1 MSIAR
6 AIHNKIMTAD
16 SLQILS
22 LIDNSV
28 DFLSTMRQRDTQTFR
43 QWARKQYGKEWVNTH
58 HLMPI
63 AEHGFSLLI
72 RILKEGKTN
81 TILFDTGCS
90 SNGVILNAKRMG
102 IDLSEVDCIVLSHG
116 HYDHFGGLLSS
127 IKAIKRLNVP
137 IILHE
142 DVFKNRGTLN
152 PDNTIRKYPKFP
164 SKEQMKHTKIILT
177 KKPLLITD
185 NKALVT
191 GEIPRKTSF
200 EKGYLKHRAFV
211 NSSWITDQWIWDD
224 QALVIK
230 LKGKGLVVIA
240 GCSHAGIINTL
251 NYAQQIT
258 DNSDIYAVIGGFHL
272 AGKQGEKTIKQTVEE
287 IKRKNPEIII
297 PSHCTGWRA
306 KYAIVRAMP
315 KKFIWNSVG
324 NLYKF

>member
-6 AIHNKIMTAD
+6 AMHNKIMTVD

-22 LIDNSV
+22 LLDNSV
-28 DFLSTMRQRDTQTFR
+28 DFLSTTRRKDTQTFR
-43 QWARKQYGKEWVNTH
+43 QWTRKQYGQEWVNIH
-58 HLMPI
+58 NLIPI

-72 RILKEGKTN
+72 RILKDGKSN

-90 SNGVILNAKRMG
+90 TNGVILNAKRMG

-127 IKAIKRLNVP
+127 IKAIKRLNLP

-142 DVFKNRGTLN
+142 DAFKNRGTLN
-152 PDNTIRKYPKFP
+152 PDNTIRTYPKFP
-164 SKEQMKHTKIILT
+164 SKEQMKYTNLILT
-177 KKPLLITD
+177 KKPLLIIN

-200 EKGYLKHRAFV
+200 EKGYLKHRAFIKG
-211 NSSWITDQWIWDD
+211 SWIPDPWIWDD

-240 GCSHAGIINTL
+240 GCSHAGISNTL

-287 IKRKNPEIII
+287 IKLKNPEIII
-297 PSHCTGWRA
+297 PAHCTGWRA
-306 KYAIVRAMP
+306 KFAIARAMP
-315 KKFIWNSVG
+315 NKFVWNSVG
-324 NLYKF
+324 NFYSL

>member
-1 MSIAR
+1 MSIAKP
-6 AIHNKIMTAD
+6 IHNKIITAD

-22 LIDNSV
+22 LIDNSA
-28 DFLSTMRQRDTQTFR
+28 DFLSTAKRKDTQTFR
-43 QWARKQYGKEWVNTH
+43 QWTQKQYGQEWVNTH

-90 SNGVILNAKRMG
+90 TNGVILNAKRMG

-116 HYDHFGGLLSS
+116 HYDHFGGLLST
-127 IKAIKRLNVP
+127 IKAIKRPNLP

-142 DVFKNRGTLN
+142 DVFKTRGTTN
-152 PDNTIRKYPKFP
+152 PDSTIRTYPKFP
-164 SKEQMKHTKIILT
+164 TTEQMKHTKLIIT
-177 KKPLLITD
+177 KKPRLIIN

-211 NSSWITDQWIWDD
+211 NDSWIPDPWIWDD
-224 QALVIK
+224 QAIVIK

-258 DNSDIYAVIGGFHL
+258 GSNDIYAVIGGFHL
-272 AGKQGEKTIKQTVEE
+272 AGKQGEKIIKQTVEE
-287 IKRKNPEIII
+287 IKRINPEIII
-297 PSHCTGWRA
+297 SAHCTGWRA
-306 KYAIVRAMP
+306 KCALAKTMTN
-315 KKFIWNSVG
+315 KFVWNHVG
-324 NLYKF
+324 NFYIL